1 MMKILSYVREYID
14 EEASCADYNK
24 EARRLFSIQLA
35 GMFEYYIFYV
45 LDERFLVIK
54 PVEYITVSKL
64 QGIVQTVEDKA
75 EMCVAIA
82 FNELNPYAIKKML
95 KEKMAFIV
103 PGKQISLPF
112 LALCIKNE
120 RKRIRKDI
128 KKFSPGTQLVFLYL
142 LYSANTDFDIDQV
155 INKLSISKMTAVRGL
170 NDLYELGLLTFDTA
184 GQTGRKKIYH
194 KSDSSNFYLE
204 GRKYLDNPVRE
215 TVYVNKLPED
225 LLTVKTDLTALAEL
239 TMLAEPV
246 QKRLA
251 LCSKSRSQLDGVI
264 IDKIEALE
272 YNFPMIQLTKYDTGI
287 FGERGCA
294 DPISI
299 MLGLD
304 EKDDRIEMAINE
316 LLNKYEWYIGEE
328 QW

>member
-1 MMKILSYVREYID
+1 MLKILSYIREYID
-14 EEASCADYNK
+14 EDASCADYNK
-24 EARRLFSIQLA
+24 EARRLFSLQLA
-35 GMFEYYIFYV
+35 GTFEYYIFHV
-45 LDERFLVIK
+45 FNERFLVIR
-54 PVEYITVSKL
+54 PVESIAVSKL
-64 QGIVQTVEDKA
+64 QGMVQIVEDKTG
-75 EMCVAIA
+75 MCVATA

-95 KEKMAFIV
+95 KERMAFIV

-120 RKRIRKDI
+120 RKRIRKEI

-142 LYSANTDFDIDQV
+142 LYSDNTDFDIDQV
-155 INKLSISKMTAVRGL
+155 INNLSVSKMTAVRGL

-194 KSDSSNFYLE
+194 KSDSSNFYSE

-215 TVYVNKLPED
+215 TVYIKELPKD
-225 LLTVKTDLTALAEL
+225 LVSVKTDLTALAEL
-239 TMLAEPV
+239 TMMAEPA

-251 LCSKSRSQLDGVI
+251 LCSKNRSQLDGAI
-264 IDKIEALE
+264 IDKAEALE
-272 YNFPMIQLTKYDTGI
+272 DNLPMIQLTKYDTGI
-287 FGERGCA
+287 LGKRGCA

-299 MLGLD
+299 MLGLE
-304 EKDDRIEMAINE
+304 EKDDRIEMAIND
-316 LLNKYEWYIGEE
+316 LLKKYEWYIGEE